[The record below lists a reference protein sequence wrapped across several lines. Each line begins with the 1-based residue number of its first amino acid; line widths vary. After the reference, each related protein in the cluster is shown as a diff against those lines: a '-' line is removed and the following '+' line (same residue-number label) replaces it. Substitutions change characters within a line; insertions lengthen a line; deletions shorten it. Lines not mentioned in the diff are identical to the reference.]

1 MRSDDGMEE
10 VTAVSVENDIELE
23 EMVENGKANTDE
35 PNNSP
40 KQENGEKASE
50 IIDY

>member
-1 MRSDDGMEE
+1 MEE

-40 KQENGEKASE
+40 KQEMGKASE